1 MPTVLKATSE
11 FTSTAAA
18 SSAEPPNAN
27 PHGTLWDMLVPIASL
42 IVFCV
47 LALMYSGGYWGADP
61 KYHTFASAL
70 GNSSAAPSLVWA
82 SFGAVGIAFLM
93 YVPRGLVPFTD
104 FMSGLVE
111 GMKLMLPANIIL
123 VLAWTLSGVCR
134 DLLQTPLFVQSIVTS
149 GGAEWSIFLPA
160 VIFVIAAVKTD
171 EALTA
176 ALASPCSAVFLL
188 ASTLLTVDGLVHRI
202 HDAGKLAVV
211 HIDLVDGLSSRE
223 IAVDSLNA
231 LCRPDGIISTRPTLI
246 RRARHRGLLTVQR
259 AFILDSLS
267 LTSLSGQ
274 LEQGKPDFVEILPG
288 IMPRVIAEISA
299 RTQVPVI
306 AGGLLRDKADVMAAM
321 RAGAAAVS
329 TSAPSLW
336 DI

>member
-1 MPTVLKATSE
+1 MHPL
-11 FTSTAAA
+11 
-18 SSAEPPNAN
+18 AE
-27 PHGTLWDMLVPIASL
+27 TLLDEP
-42 IVFCV
+42 
-47 LALMYSGGYWGADP
+47 
-61 KYHTFASAL
+61 
-70 GNSSAAPSLVWA
+70 
-82 SFGAVGIAFLM
+82 
-93 YVPRGLVPFTD
+93 
-104 FMSGLVE
+104 
-111 GMKLMLPANIIL
+111 
-123 VLAWTLSGVCR
+123 
-134 DLLQTPLFVQSIVTS
+134 
-149 GGAEWSIFLPA
+149 
-160 VIFVIAAVKTD
+160 VIAAVKTD
-171 EALTA
+171 EALAA
-176 ALASPCSAVFLL
+176 ALASPCSTILL

-211 HIDLVDGLSSRE
+211 HIDLVDGLSSQE

-231 LCRPDGIISTRPTLI
+231 LCHPDGIISTRPTLI

-288 IMPRVIAEISA
+288 IMPRVIAEIST

>member
-1 MPTVLKATSE
+1 MHPL
-11 FTSTAAA
+11 
-18 SSAEPPNAN
+18 AE
-27 PHGTLWDMLVPIASL
+27 TLLNEP
-42 IVFCV
+42 
-47 LALMYSGGYWGADP
+47 
-61 KYHTFASAL
+61 
-70 GNSSAAPSLVWA
+70 
-82 SFGAVGIAFLM
+82 
-93 YVPRGLVPFTD
+93 
-104 FMSGLVE
+104 
-111 GMKLMLPANIIL
+111 
-123 VLAWTLSGVCR
+123 
-134 DLLQTPLFVQSIVTS
+134 
-149 GGAEWSIFLPA
+149 
-160 VIFVIAAVKTD
+160 VIAAVKTD

-231 LCRPDGIISTRPTLI
+231 LCHPDGIISTRPTLI

-321 RAGAAAVS
+321 RVGAAAVS

>member
-1 MPTVLKATSE
+1 MHPL
-11 FTSTAAA
+11 
-18 SSAEPPNAN
+18 AE
-27 PHGTLWDMLVPIASL
+27 TLLDEP
-42 IVFCV
+42 
-47 LALMYSGGYWGADP
+47 
-61 KYHTFASAL
+61 
-70 GNSSAAPSLVWA
+70 
-82 SFGAVGIAFLM
+82 
-93 YVPRGLVPFTD
+93 
-104 FMSGLVE
+104 
-111 GMKLMLPANIIL
+111 
-123 VLAWTLSGVCR
+123 
-134 DLLQTPLFVQSIVTS
+134 
-149 GGAEWSIFLPA
+149 
-160 VIFVIAAVKTD
+160 VIAAVKTD

-321 RAGAAAVS
+321 RAGAAAS

>member
-1 MPTVLKATSE
+1 MHPL
-11 FTSTAAA
+11 
-18 SSAEPPNAN
+18 AE
-27 PHGTLWDMLVPIASL
+27 TLLDEP
-42 IVFCV
+42 
-47 LALMYSGGYWGADP
+47 
-61 KYHTFASAL
+61 
-70 GNSSAAPSLVWA
+70 
-82 SFGAVGIAFLM
+82 
-93 YVPRGLVPFTD
+93 
-104 FMSGLVE
+104 
-111 GMKLMLPANIIL
+111 
-123 VLAWTLSGVCR
+123 
-134 DLLQTPLFVQSIVTS
+134 
-149 GGAEWSIFLPA
+149 
-160 VIFVIAAVKTD
+160 VIAAVKTD

-188 ASTLLTVDGLVHRI
+188 ASTLLTVDGLVRRI

-231 LCRPDGIISTRPTLI
+231 LCHPDGIISTRPTLI

-274 LEQGKPDFVEILPG
+274 LEQGTPDFVEILPG

-329 TSAPSLW
+329 TSAPGLW
-336 DI
+336 DV

>member
-1 MPTVLKATSE
+1 MHPL
-11 FTSTAAA
+11 
-18 SSAEPPNAN
+18 AE
-27 PHGTLWDMLVPIASL
+27 TLLDEP
-42 IVFCV
+42 
-47 LALMYSGGYWGADP
+47 
-61 KYHTFASAL
+61 
-70 GNSSAAPSLVWA
+70 
-82 SFGAVGIAFLM
+82 
-93 YVPRGLVPFTD
+93 
-104 FMSGLVE
+104 
-111 GMKLMLPANIIL
+111 
-123 VLAWTLSGVCR
+123 
-134 DLLQTPLFVQSIVTS
+134 
-149 GGAEWSIFLPA
+149 
-160 VIFVIAAVKTD
+160 VIAAVKTD

-321 RAGAAAVS
+321 HAGAAAVS

>member
-1 MPTVLKATSE
+1 MHPL
-11 FTSTAAA
+11 
-18 SSAEPPNAN
+18 AE
-27 PHGTLWDMLVPIASL
+27 TLLDEP
-42 IVFCV
+42 
-47 LALMYSGGYWGADP
+47 
-61 KYHTFASAL
+61 
-70 GNSSAAPSLVWA
+70 
-82 SFGAVGIAFLM
+82 
-93 YVPRGLVPFTD
+93 
-104 FMSGLVE
+104 
-111 GMKLMLPANIIL
+111 
-123 VLAWTLSGVCR
+123 
-134 DLLQTPLFVQSIVTS
+134 
-149 GGAEWSIFLPA
+149 
-160 VIFVIAAVKTD
+160 VIAAVKTD

-231 LCRPDGIISTRPTLI
+231 LCHPDGIISTRPTLI

-274 LEQGKPDFVEILPG
+274 LEQGKPDFFEILPG

-321 RAGAAAVS
+321 HAGAAAVS

>member
-1 MPTVLKATSE
+1 MHPL
-11 FTSTAAA
+11 
-18 SSAEPPNAN
+18 AE
-27 PHGTLWDMLVPIASL
+27 TLLDEP
-42 IVFCV
+42 
-47 LALMYSGGYWGADP
+47 
-61 KYHTFASAL
+61 
-70 GNSSAAPSLVWA
+70 
-82 SFGAVGIAFLM
+82 
-93 YVPRGLVPFTD
+93 
-104 FMSGLVE
+104 
-111 GMKLMLPANIIL
+111 
-123 VLAWTLSGVCR
+123 
-134 DLLQTPLFVQSIVTS
+134 
-149 GGAEWSIFLPA
+149 
-160 VIFVIAAVKTD
+160 VIAAVKTD

-231 LCRPDGIISTRPTLI
+231 LCHPDGIISTRPTLI

-306 AGGLLRDKADVMAAM
+306 VLRDASLEEHDVTLVFRFAENEYFKPGYTGLTERTLHIADRLLEPGNWSQQYFGTYGPVKHQLMIDWTGEVWDDSYIRSLLNGDSGYLSYLKEFFQQKLEEENAK
-321 RAGAAAVS
+321 RQEAG
-329 TSAPSLW
+329 L
-336 DI
+336 DIYREADGSEIRF

>member
-1 MPTVLKATSE
+1 MHPL
-11 FTSTAAA
+11 
-18 SSAEPPNAN
+18 AE
-27 PHGTLWDMLVPIASL
+27 TLLDEP
-42 IVFCV
+42 
-47 LALMYSGGYWGADP
+47 
-61 KYHTFASAL
+61 
-70 GNSSAAPSLVWA
+70 
-82 SFGAVGIAFLM
+82 
-93 YVPRGLVPFTD
+93 
-104 FMSGLVE
+104 
-111 GMKLMLPANIIL
+111 
-123 VLAWTLSGVCR
+123 
-134 DLLQTPLFVQSIVTS
+134 
-149 GGAEWSIFLPA
+149 
-160 VIFVIAAVKTD
+160 VIAAVKTD

-176 ALASPCSAVFLL
+176 ALASPCSTIFLL

-231 LCRPDGIISTRPTLI
+231 LCISTRPTLI

>member
-1 MPTVLKATSE
+1 MHPL
-11 FTSTAAA
+11 
-18 SSAEPPNAN
+18 AE
-27 PHGTLWDMLVPIASL
+27 TLLDEP
-42 IVFCV
+42 
-47 LALMYSGGYWGADP
+47 
-61 KYHTFASAL
+61 
-70 GNSSAAPSLVWA
+70 
-82 SFGAVGIAFLM
+82 
-93 YVPRGLVPFTD
+93 
-104 FMSGLVE
+104 
-111 GMKLMLPANIIL
+111 
-123 VLAWTLSGVCR
+123 
-134 DLLQTPLFVQSIVTS
+134 
-149 GGAEWSIFLPA
+149 
-160 VIFVIAAVKTD
+160 VIAAVKTD

-321 RAGAAAVS
+321 HAGAAAVS
-329 TSAPSLW
+329 TSEPSLW

>member
-1 MPTVLKATSE
+1 MHPL
-11 FTSTAAA
+11 
-18 SSAEPPNAN
+18 AE
-27 PHGTLWDMLVPIASL
+27 TLLDEP
-42 IVFCV
+42 
-47 LALMYSGGYWGADP
+47 
-61 KYHTFASAL
+61 
-70 GNSSAAPSLVWA
+70 
-82 SFGAVGIAFLM
+82 
-93 YVPRGLVPFTD
+93 
-104 FMSGLVE
+104 
-111 GMKLMLPANIIL
+111 
-123 VLAWTLSGVCR
+123 
-134 DLLQTPLFVQSIVTS
+134 
-149 GGAEWSIFLPA
+149 
-160 VIFVIAAVKTD
+160 VIAAVKTD
-171 EALTA
+171 ESLTA

-231 LCRPDGIISTRPTLI
+231 LCHPDGIISTRPTLI

-321 RAGAAAVS
+321 RAGAASVS

>member
-1 MPTVLKATSE
+1 MHPL
-11 FTSTAAA
+11 
-18 SSAEPPNAN
+18 AE
-27 PHGTLWDMLVPIASL
+27 TLLDEP
-42 IVFCV
+42 
-47 LALMYSGGYWGADP
+47 
-61 KYHTFASAL
+61 
-70 GNSSAAPSLVWA
+70 
-82 SFGAVGIAFLM
+82 
-93 YVPRGLVPFTD
+93 
-104 FMSGLVE
+104 
-111 GMKLMLPANIIL
+111 
-123 VLAWTLSGVCR
+123 
-134 DLLQTPLFVQSIVTS
+134 
-149 GGAEWSIFLPA
+149 
-160 VIFVIAAVKTD
+160 VIAAVKTD

-188 ASTLLTVDGLVHRI
+188 ASTLLTVDGLVRRI
-202 HDAGKLAVV
+202 HEAGKLAVV

-231 LCRPDGIISTRPTLI
+231 LCHPDGIISTRPTLI

-329 TSAPSLW
+329 TSAPFLW

>member
-1 MPTVLKATSE
+1 MHPL
-11 FTSTAAA
+11 
-18 SSAEPPNAN
+18 AE
-27 PHGTLWDMLVPIASL
+27 TLLDEP
-42 IVFCV
+42 
-47 LALMYSGGYWGADP
+47 
-61 KYHTFASAL
+61 
-70 GNSSAAPSLVWA
+70 
-82 SFGAVGIAFLM
+82 
-93 YVPRGLVPFTD
+93 
-104 FMSGLVE
+104 
-111 GMKLMLPANIIL
+111 
-123 VLAWTLSGVCR
+123 
-134 DLLQTPLFVQSIVTS
+134 
-149 GGAEWSIFLPA
+149 
-160 VIFVIAAVKTD
+160 VIAAVKTD

-231 LCRPDGIISTRPTLI
+231 LCRPDGLISTRPTLI

-321 RAGAAAVS
+321 HAGAAAVS

>member
-1 MPTVLKATSE
+1 MHPL
-11 FTSTAAA
+11 
-18 SSAEPPNAN
+18 AE
-27 PHGTLWDMLVPIASL
+27 TLLDEP
-42 IVFCV
+42 
-47 LALMYSGGYWGADP
+47 
-61 KYHTFASAL
+61 
-70 GNSSAAPSLVWA
+70 
-82 SFGAVGIAFLM
+82 
-93 YVPRGLVPFTD
+93 
-104 FMSGLVE
+104 
-111 GMKLMLPANIIL
+111 
-123 VLAWTLSGVCR
+123 
-134 DLLQTPLFVQSIVTS
+134 
-149 GGAEWSIFLPA
+149 
-160 VIFVIAAVKTD
+160 VIAAVKTD

-231 LCRPDGIISTRPTLI
+231 LCRPDGIISTHPTLI

-321 RAGAAAVS
+321 RAGAASVS